1 MSPMAVPAVDQT
13 HDTATPLKRLP
24 SAPAI
29 EMAVE
34 GVINLSESD
43 RDSENNKQIFPRLR
57 QPIFGSQLFD
67 SPIICCGQPGTWP

>member
-1 MSPMAVPAVDQT
+1 
-13 HDTATPLKRLP
+13 
-24 SAPAI
+24 
-29 EMAVE
+29 MAVE

-67 SPIICCGQPGTWP
+67 SPIICCSQPGTWPRTPKASFVPADKIPFQPHH